1 MATLLHRLGLASVRH
16 RIVVTLVWL
25 LALVAVGVSA
35 ATLAGQTANTFSIP
49 GQESTTALDLMKQKF
64 GAASAGATVQVVFE
78 APDGEKVSDPE
89 NARQIAGI
97 VGELGKLPGVVSA
110 TNPLDPKAPAVS
122 RDQGAAFSTLTYAVQ
137 PSEVTDAEREAI
149 TDEIEQARSFGLTV
163 EARGEALSNP
173 ADIGGASEILG
184 VVVALIVLALT
195 YGSLVAAGM
204 NLLTAIIGVGIGA
217 ADIVTLSHFT
227 ELQSTTPILAVML
240 GLAVGIDYALF
251 IVTRFRHELRR
262 GLPVQ
267 EAAAL
272 SVGTAGS
279 AVVTAGLT
287 VVIALAGLSVVGI
300 PFLTEMGLA
309 AAATIV
315 IAVLVAI
322 TLVPAI
328 LGFIGLRALPRKLR
342 NIPRDASAEGV
353 VPDGRGFV
361 KGWANFVTKQRTL
374 SLALSVAV
382 LAVIAI
388 PFFSMETT
396 LNQRAAEGS
405 TQAKAQEIMDSRF
418 GPGVSN
424 PLLVLVD
431 GPNAPAYAATVQKQ
445 LSTLPDVAL
454 VTPAQPS
461 QDASAALITIIPA
474 SGPEDEKTVDLVNSI
489 RDTVPD
495 SEGAEVYVTGN
506 TAVSIDVSQ
515 KLNDA
520 LPVYLALVV
529 GLAFV
534 LLVLVFRSLLVPVVG
549 VLGFLLTI
557 GAAFG
562 ATVAVFQW
570 GWAAAA
576 VNAGSTGPILSLAP
590 IIIVGI
596 LFGLAMDYQVFLVSR
611 MHEAHA
617 HGVPPRE
624 AVVTGFRQAAPVVV
638 AAATIMF
645 AVFAAF
651 VPEGNDTIKPIA
663 FALAVGIAF
672 DAFIV
677 RMVLVPAALALLGRS
692 AWWLPSWL
700 RWLPQL
706 DVEGAALERKSPAS
720 AASASDAASDATSES
735 LAAEAPAGGSGG
747 RAGSGGQAG
756 SGGRAAEPAE
766 GTPESQPA
774 TR

>member
-16 RIVVTLVWL
+16 RLLVTIAWLV
-25 LALVAVGVSA
+25 ALVAVGVGA
-35 ATLAGQTANTFSIP
+35 GTLAGSTANTFSIP
-49 GQESTTALDLMKQKF
+49 GQESTTALTLMEERF
-64 GAASAGATVQVVFE
+64 GKASSGATVQVVFQ
-78 APDGEKVSDPE
+78 APDGQKITDPA
-89 NARQIAGI
+89 NAAKIAET
-97 VGELGKLPGVVSA
+97 VAALGELPGVVNAS
-110 TNPLDPKAPAVS
+110 NPLDPQAPTVS
-122 RDQGAAFSTLTYAVQ
+122 PDQVAAYSSVTYPVQ
-137 PSEVTDAEREAI
+137 PSEVTDDERAAI
-149 TDEIEQARSFGLTV
+149 IDAVDQARAGGLTV
-163 EARGEALSNP
+163 EARGEALENP
-173 ADIGGASEILG
+173 ADLGGSISEVIGVLI
-184 VVVALIVLALT
+184 ALIVLALT
-195 YGSLVAAGM
+195 YGSLVTAGM
-204 NLLTAIIGVGIGA
+204 NLLTAIVGVGLGA
-217 ADIVTLSHFT
+217 AGIITLTGFMD
-227 ELQSTTPILAVML
+227 LQSTTPILAVML

-262 GLPVQ
+262 GLPV
-267 EAAAL
+267 EAAAAMA
-272 SVGTAGS
+272 VGTAGA

-287 VVIALAGLSVVGI
+287 VVIALAGLAIVGI
-300 PFLTEMGLA
+300 PFLSEMGIA
-309 AAATIV
+309 AAATVV

-328 LGFIGLRALPRKLR
+328 LGWIGMRALPRRLR
-342 NIPRDASAEGV
+342 DVPLASSDIAE
-353 VPDGRGFV
+353 GRGFV
-361 KGWANFVTKQRTL
+361 HGWANMVSRQRWL
-374 SLALSVAV
+374 SLIGAVAL
-382 LAVIAI
+382 LGVIAI
-388 PFFSMETT
+388 PFSSMQTT
-396 LNQRAAEGS
+396 LVQRAAEGS
-405 TQAKAQEIMDSRF
+405 TQASAQAIMDARF
-418 GPGVSN
+418 GPGVSS
-424 PLLVLVD
+424 PLLILVD
-431 GPNAPAYAATVQKQ
+431 GPNSTAHATEVQKQ
-445 LSTLPDVAL
+445 VAGLEGVAMALPA
-454 VTPAQPS
+454 TPN
-461 QDASAALITIIPA
+461 QDGSAALITIIPA
-474 SGPEDEKTVDLVNSI
+474 SGPDDQKTVDLVHDI
-489 RDTVPD
+489 RDRVD
-495 SEGAEVYVTGN
+495 DADGAEVYVTGS

-570 GWAAAA
+570 GWAADA

-617 HGVPPRE
+617 HGASPRD
-624 AVVTGFRQAAPVVV
+624 AIVTGFRQAAPVVV

-677 RMVLVPAALALLGRS
+677 RMIAVPAALALMGRA

-700 RWLPQL
+700 RRLPEL
-706 DVEGAALERKSPAS
+706 DVEGAALERKP
-720 AASASDAASDATSES
+720 
-735 LAAEAPAGGSGG
+735 PVI
-747 RAGSGGQAG
+747 
-756 SGGRAAEPAE
+756 EPAAGKE
-766 GTPESQPA
+766 PVPTSV
-774 TR
+774 

>member
-25 LALVAVGVSA
+25 LALVAVGVGA
-35 ATLAGQTANTFSIP
+35 ATLGGSTVNTFSIP
-49 GQESTTALDLMKQKF
+49 GQESTKALDLMGDKF

-78 APDGEKVSDPE
+78 APAGEKITDPE
-89 NARQIAGI
+89 NAARIAQA
-97 VGELGKLPGVVSA
+97 VTSFGEVPGVVAVS
-110 TNPLDPKAPAVS
+110 NPLDRANPAVS
-122 RDQGAAFSTLTYAVQ
+122 RDQVAAYSTLTFDVQ
-137 PSEVTDAEREAI
+137 PSEVTDEQREDI
-149 TDEIEQARSFGLTV
+149 TDRVEQARSFGMTV
-163 EARGEALSNP
+163 EAEGEALSNA

-217 ADIVTLSHFT
+217 AGIVALTGFVD
-227 ELQSTTPILAVML
+227 LQSTTPILAVML

-251 IVTRFRHELRR
+251 IVTRHRHELRR
-262 GLPVQ
+262 GLPV
-267 EAAAL
+267 EAAAAMA
-272 SVGTAGS
+272 VGTAGS
-279 AVVTAGLT
+279 AVLTAGLT

-315 IAVLVAI
+315 IAVLIAI

-328 LGFIGLRALPRKLR
+328 LGFIGSRALPRKQRGAVPGGDEL
-342 NIPRDASAEGV
+342 
-353 VPDGRGFV
+353 PDGRGFI
-361 KGWANFVTKQRTL
+361 KGWAHFITRRRTI
-374 SLALSVAV
+374 SLVLAVAA

-388 PFFSMETT
+388 PFFSMQTT

-405 TQAKAQEIMDSRF
+405 TQAKAQAIIDSRF
-418 GPGVSN
+418 GPGVSS
-424 PLLVLVD
+424 PLLVLID
-431 GPNAPAYAATVQKQ
+431 GPGAVAYAATVQKQ
-445 LSTLPDVAL
+445 VASLPGVAL
-454 VTPAQPS
+454 ATPPRPN
-461 QDASAALITIIPA
+461 QDQTAALITLIPA
-474 SGPEDEKTVDLVNSI
+474 SGPEDEKTVDLVHSI
-489 RDTVPD
+489 RDTVAD
-495 SEGAEVYVTGN
+495 ADGAEVYVTGN

-570 GWAAAA
+570 GWAADA

-617 HGVPPRE
+617 HGSAPRD
-624 AVVTGFRQAAPVVV
+624 AIVTGFRQAAPVVV

-672 DAFIV
+672 DAFVV
-677 RMVLVPAALALLGRS
+677 RMIAVPAALALLGRS

-700 RWLPQL
+700 RWLPEL
-706 DVEGAALERKSPAS
+706 DVEGAALERRPPAEQGS
-720 AASASDAASDATSES
+720 APGAAAGVPGGSAVSSASSSASS
-735 LAAEAPAGGSGG
+735 
-747 RAGSGGQAG
+747 
-756 SGGRAAEPAE
+756 
-766 GTPESQPA
+766 
-774 TR
+774 

>member
-16 RIVVTLVWL
+16 RLLVTIAWLV
-25 LALVAVGVSA
+25 ALVAVGVGA
-35 ATLAGQTANTFSIP
+35 GTLSGATANSFSIP
-49 GQESTTALDLMKQKF
+49 GQESTTALSLMKEKF
-64 GAASAGATVQVVFE
+64 GDASAGATVQVVFE
-78 APDGEKVSDPE
+78 APAGQRITDPANAAKVTE
-89 NARQIAGI
+89 I
-97 VGELGKLPGVVSA
+97 VADLGKLPGAVAAS
-110 TNPLDPKAPAVS
+110 NPLDPKAPAVS
-122 RDQGAAFSTLTYAVQ
+122 RDEVAAYSAVTYPVQ
-137 PSEVTDAEREAI
+137 PSEVTDEQREAI
-149 TDEIEQARSFGLTV
+149 TAAVTEARTSGLAV
-163 EARGEALSNP
+163 EARGEAMSNP

-204 NLLTAIIGVGIGA
+204 NLLTAIAGVGIGA
-217 ADIVTLSHFT
+217 AGIVTLTGFT

-262 GLPVQ
+262 GLPVD
-267 EAAAL
+267 AAAAM
-272 SVGTAGS
+272 SVGTAGA

-300 PFLTEMGLA
+300 PFLSEMGIA

-328 LGFIGLRALPRKLR
+328 LGFIGRRALPRKLR
-342 NIPRDASAEGV
+342 SLPPVGSGSPASELPA
-353 VPDGRGFV
+353 GRGFIR
-361 KGWANFVTKQRTL
+361 GWARIVSEQRWL
-374 SLALSVAV
+374 SLIGAVAV

-388 PFFSMETT
+388 PFFSMKTT
-396 LNQRAAEGS
+396 LAQRAAEGT
-405 TQAKAQEIMDSRF
+405 TQARAQAIIDTRF
-418 GPGVSN
+418 GPGISS
-424 PLLVLVD
+424 PLIVLVD
-431 GPNAPAYAATVQKQ
+431 GPNAATHATAVQKQ
-445 LSTLPDVAL
+445 VEALPDVAL
-454 VTPAQPS
+454 ALPATPNR
-461 QDASAALITIIPA
+461 DGSAALVTLIPA
-474 SGPEDEKTVDLVNSI
+474 SGPEDQKTVDLVHAI
-489 RDTVPD
+489 RDRVAD
-495 SEGAEVYVTGN
+495 ADGARVYVTGS

-520 LPVYLALVV
+520 LPVYLGLVV

-570 GWAAAA
+570 GWAADA

-617 HGVPPRE
+617 HGADPKH
-624 AVVTGFRQAAPVVV
+624 AIVTGFRQAAPVVI

-677 RMVLVPAALALLGRS
+677 RMIAVPAALALLGGS

-700 RWLPQL
+700 RRLPEL
-706 DVEGAALERKSPAS
+706 DVEGAALERRPPAVDDNVTP
-720 AASASDAASDATSES
+720 SDQV
-735 LAAEAPAGGSGG
+735 PAGV
-747 RAGSGGQAG
+747 
-756 SGGRAAEPAE
+756 
-766 GTPESQPA
+766 
-774 TR
+774 

>member
-16 RIVVTLVWL
+16 RLLVTIAWL
-25 LALVAVGVSA
+25 AALVAVGVGA
-35 ATLAGQTANTFSIP
+35 GTLSGATANSFSIP
-49 GQESTTALDLMKQKF
+49 GQESTTALSLMKERF
-64 GAASAGATVQVVFE
+64 GEASAGATVQVVFE
-78 APDGEKVSDPE
+78 APAGQKITDPANAAKVAE
-89 NARQIAGI
+89 IVAG
-97 VGELGKLPGVVSA
+97 LGRLPGVAAAS
-110 TNPLDPKAPAVS
+110 NPLDPKAPTVS
-122 RDQGAAFSTLTYAVQ
+122 RDQGAAYSSVTYPVQ
-137 PSEVTDAEREAI
+137 PSEVTDEQREAV
-149 TDEIEQARSFGLTV
+149 TAAVTQARTSGLTV

-195 YGSLVAAGM
+195 YGSLIAAGM
-204 NLLTAIIGVGIGA
+204 NLLTAIAGVGIGA
-217 ADIVTLSHFT
+217 AGIVTLTGFT

-262 GLPVQ
+262 GLSV
-267 EAAAL
+267 EAAAAM
-272 SVGTAGS
+272 SVGTAGA

-300 PFLTEMGLA
+300 PFLSEMGVA

-328 LGFIGLRALPRKLR
+328 LGFIGRRALPREQRSL
-342 NIPRDASAEGV
+342 PPVAAAPAVAPYPVPAAAAPAAGTPAAGTPAVSSADEPPV
-353 VPDGRGFV
+353 GRGFIR
-361 KGWANFVTKQRTL
+361 GWARLVSEQRWL
-374 SLALSVAV
+374 SLIGAVAL

-388 PFFSMETT
+388 PFFSMKTT
-396 LNQRAAEGS
+396 LAQRAAEGT
-405 TQAKAQEIMDSRF
+405 TQARAQAIIDTRF
-418 GPGVSN
+418 GPGISS
-424 PLLVLVD
+424 PLIVLIDGPDAVRYAPQVQKHLTEVLPEGTLVL
-431 GPNAPAYAATVQKQ
+431 PPR
-445 LSTLPDVAL
+445 PDQAGTAAL
-454 VTPAQPS
+454 VTV
-461 QDASAALITIIPA
+461 IPTT
-474 SGPEDEKTVDLVNSI
+474 GPEDERTLDVVHDI
-489 RDTVPD
+489 RDSINPADGTR
-495 SEGAEVYVTGN
+495 VYVTGS

-520 LPVYLALVV
+520 LPVYLGLVV

-570 GWAAAA
+570 GWAADA

-617 HGVPPRE
+617 HGAAPR
-624 AVVTGFRQAAPVVV
+624 AAIVTGFRQAAPVVI

-677 RMVLVPAALALLGRS
+677 RMIAVPAALALLGGA

-700 RWLPQL
+700 RRLPEL
-706 DVEGAALERKSPAS
+706 DVEGAALERRPPSVDDNVTP
-720 AASASDAASDATSES
+720 SDQV
-735 LAAEAPAGGSGG
+735 PAGV
-747 RAGSGGQAG
+747 
-756 SGGRAAEPAE
+756 
-766 GTPESQPA
+766 
-774 TR
+774 